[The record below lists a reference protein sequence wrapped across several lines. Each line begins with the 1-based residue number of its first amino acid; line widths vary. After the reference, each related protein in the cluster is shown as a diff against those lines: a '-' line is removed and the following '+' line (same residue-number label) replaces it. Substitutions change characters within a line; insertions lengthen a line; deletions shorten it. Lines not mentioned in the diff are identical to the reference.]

1 MARWKRIS
9 NLILR
14 LIITKVNGG
23 QIESING
30 SDAREIISNLIL
42 LLRIIIN
49 NKEIVGVLVI
59 RDWLSQGRPLNERD
73 LPATRRTKG
82 NMRAVRN

>member
-1 MARWKRIS
+1 MEKNFEFNS
-9 NLILR
+9 
-14 LIITKVNGG
+14 TKVNGG

-49 NKEIVGVLVI
+49 NKEIVGVLV
-59 RDWLSQGRPLNERD
+59 RVVLYGPKNLQHLQNLQTFASL
-73 LPATRRTKG
+73 
-82 NMRAVRN
+82 